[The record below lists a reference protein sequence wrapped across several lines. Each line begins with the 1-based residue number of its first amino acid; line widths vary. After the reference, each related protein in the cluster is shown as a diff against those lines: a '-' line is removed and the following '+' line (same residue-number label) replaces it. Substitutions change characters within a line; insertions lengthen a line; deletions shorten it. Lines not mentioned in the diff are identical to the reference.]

1 MALLDSIYSRS
12 YKSHKKAV
20 FIMKIL
26 IVGAGGIGGFFGAKL
41 HQAGVDVTFL
51 LREQRHQLI
60 QKHGLTVETPKGS
73 FTVQPGI
80 VLAEQLEPV
89 YDLIILACK
98 AFDLE
103 NALSSIIKASSKG
116 VILPLLNGFT
126 HFDTLDREFGKERV
140 MGGVAHIAATISES
154 GAIKQ
159 LTELNS
165 FTVGPR
171 TLGQEALSQA
181 LFALCKKADFDSF
194 YEENIEQALWDK
206 WVFLAT
212 LAGMTTICRGSV
224 GEIVSTPYG
233 KDLSRKMFAEC
244 CAIAASQGRPIDK
257 STQSTSQEI
266 LTKEGSLFTASML
279 RDLLTG
285 KVDEHQHILGDLI
298 DFANLNSIDC
308 PLLKIAYTHMAVEGK
323 KRT

>member
-1 MALLDSIYSRS
+1 MALVDSIYSIS
-12 YKSHKKAV
+12 YKSGKKAV
-20 FIMKIL
+20 FLMKIL

-41 HQAGVDVTFL
+41 HQAGANVTFL
-51 LREQRHQLI
+51 LREQRYELI
-60 QKHGLTVETPKGS
+60 QKQGLTVETPRGS
-73 FTVQPGI
+73 FTIRPGI
-80 VLAEQLEPV
+80 VLAKQLESV

-103 NALSSIIKASSKG
+103 NALSSIIKASSQG

-126 HFDTLDREFGKERV
+126 HLETLDRQFGKERV
-140 MGGVAHIAATISES
+140 VGGIAHIAATITES

-165 FTVGPR
+165 LTVGPR
-171 TLGQEALSQA
+171 APGQEALCQA

-194 YEENIEQALWDK
+194 YKENIEQALWDK
-206 WVFLAT
+206 WTFLAT

-224 GEIVSTPYG
+224 GEIVATPYG
-233 KDLSRKMFAEC
+233 KDLSGKMFAEC
-244 CAIAASQGRPIDK
+244 CAIATSQGRPIVQ
-257 STQSTSQEI
+257 STQSASQEI
-266 LTKEGSLFTASML
+266 LTKEESSFTASML

-285 KVDEHQHILGDLI
+285 KRDEHKHILGDLI

-308 PLLKIAYTHMAVEGK
+308 PLLKIAYTHMAVESKHGS
-323 KRT
+323 

>member
-1 MALLDSIYSRS
+1 
-12 YKSHKKAV
+12 
-20 FIMKIL
+20 MKIL

-41 HQAGVDVTFL
+41 HQAGADVTFL
-51 LREQRHQLI
+51 LREQRYELI
-60 QKHGLTVETPKGS
+60 QTQGLTVETPRGS
-73 FTVQPGI
+73 FTIRPGI
-80 VLAEQLEPV
+80 VLAKQLEPV

-103 NALSSIIKASSKG
+103 NALSAIIKASSHG

-126 HFDTLDREFGKERV
+126 HLETLDRQFGKERV
-140 MGGVAHIAATISES
+140 VGGIAHIAATITES

-165 FTVGPR
+165 LTVGPR
-171 TLGQEALSQA
+171 APGQEALCKA

-194 YEENIEQALWDK
+194 YKENIEQALWDK
-206 WVFLAT
+206 WTFLAT

-224 GEIVSTPYG
+224 GEIVATPYG
-233 KDLSRKMFAEC
+233 KDLSGKMFAEC
-244 CAIAASQGRPIDK
+244 CAIAASQGRPIVQ
-257 STQSTSQEI
+257 STQSASQEI
-266 LTKEGSLFTASML
+266 LTKEESSFTASML

-285 KVDEHQHILGDLI
+285 KRDEHKHILGDLI

-308 PLLKIAYTHMAVEGK
+308 PLLKIAYTHMAVESKHGS
-323 KRT
+323 

>member
-1 MALLDSIYSRS
+1 MILVVSIYSRS
-12 YKSHKKAV
+12 YKSRKKAA
-20 FIMKIL
+20 FLMKIL
-26 IVGAGGIGGFFGAKL
+26 IVGAGGVGGFFGAKL
-41 HQAGVDVTFL
+41 HQAGADVTFL

-60 QKHGLTVETPKGS
+60 QKQGLTVETPGGS
-73 FTVQPGI
+73 FTIRPGI
-80 VLAEQLEPV
+80 VLAKQLEPV

-116 VILPLLNGFT
+116 VILPLLNGFN
-126 HFDTLDREFGKERV
+126 HLDTLDRQFGKDRV
-140 MGGVAHIAATISES
+140 MGGVAHIAATITDS

-165 FTVGPR
+165 LTVGSR
-171 TLGQEALSQA
+171 ILGQEALSQA
-181 LFALCKKADFDSF
+181 FFALCKKADFDSF
-194 YEENIEQALWDK
+194 YKENIEQALWDK
-206 WVFLAT
+206 WIFLAT

-233 KDLSRKMFAEC
+233 KDLSMKMFAEC
-244 CAIAASQGRPIDK
+244 CAIAASQGRPIDW
-257 STQSTSQEI
+257 STQSRSQEI
-266 LTKEGSLFTASML
+266 ITKEGSSFTASML

-285 KVDEHQHILGDLI
+285 KRDEHQHILGNLI

-308 PLLKIAYTHMAVEGK
+308 PLLKIAHTHMAVEGK
-323 KRT
+323 KMI

>member
-1 MALLDSIYSRS
+1 MILLDSIYSIS
-12 YKSHKKAV
+12 YKSRKKAV
-20 FIMKIL
+20 FLMKIL

-41 HQAGVDVTFL
+41 HQASVDVTFL

-60 QKHGLTVETPKGS
+60 QKQGLTVETPRGS
-73 FTVQPGI
+73 FTIRPGI
-80 VLAEQLEPV
+80 VLAKQLEPV

-98 AFDLE
+98 AFDLD

-126 HFDTLDREFGKERV
+126 HLDALDRQFGKERV
-140 MGGVAHIAATISES
+140 VGGVAHIAATITES

-165 FTVGPR
+165 LTVGPR
-171 TLGQEALSQA
+171 TPGQEALCQA
-181 LFALCKKADFDSF
+181 LFALCKKANFDSF
-194 YEENIEQALWDK
+194 YKENIEQALWDK

-233 KDLSRKMFAEC
+233 KDLSMQMFAEC
-244 CAIAASQGRPIDK
+244 CAIAASQGRSIDD
-257 STQSTSQEI
+257 STQSGSQEI
-266 LTKEGSLFTASML
+266 LAKEGSSFTASML
-279 RDLLTG
+279 RDLLSG
-285 KVDEHQHILGDLI
+285 KRDEHQHILGDLI
-298 DFANLNSIDC
+298 NFANLSSIEC
-308 PLLKIAYTHMAVEGK
+308 PLLKIAYTHMALEGK
-323 KRT
+323 KRI